1 MPTASQLLAL
11 IKSHAQGDEDR
22 FHALTLQL
30 AVSEER
36 KGHRKL
42 AEEIRQLAEAAEK
55 RRQDATPPTK
65 RPVPIVA
72 PRGDLA
78 GLMSASYPKT
88 RLNHMVLPESIA
100 HQLKRVV
107 EEHRQRW
114 KLREHGLTPRHK
126 LLLVGPPGSGKTMTA
141 SALAGELGLPL
152 FSILLHGL
160 ITKFMGETAAKLRL
174 VFDAIANTRG
184 VYLFD
189 EFDALGGQRGTDN
202 DVGEARRILNSF
214 LQFLDEDDSE
224 SLIIATTNHP
234 ELLDRALFRRF
245 HLLVE
250 YEVPDRPLIAQ
261 TMKIRLITFDTLG
274 VDWDRVSEAAQGLSH
289 ADLIRA
295 AEDAARTAI
304 LEHGPVL
311 STGDVIAAV
320 AERRKS
326 IRSIL
331 CPHTTTFST

>member
-36 KGHRKL
+36 KGHGKL
-42 AEEIRQLAEAAEK
+42 AEEIRQLAEAALK
-55 RRQDATPPTK
+55 RRQDAAPGV

-78 GLMSASYPKT
+78 GLMSASYPKA
-88 RLNHMVLPESIA
+88 RLNHMVLSEAIDG
-100 HQLKRVV
+100 QLKRIVT
-107 EEHRQRW
+107 EHRQRW
-114 KLREHGLTPRHK
+114 KLREHGLKPRHK
-126 LLLVGPPGSGKTMTA
+126 LLLVGPPGTGKTMTA

-152 FSILLHGL
+152 FSVLLHGL

-174 VFDAIANTRG
+174 VFDAIATTRG
-184 VYLFD
+184 MYLFD
-189 EFDALGGQRGTDN
+189 EFDALGGERGADN

-224 SLIIATTNHP
+224 SLIVATTNHP

-245 HLLVE
+245 HLLIE
-250 YEVPDRPLIAQ
+250 YELPGRPLIVQ
-261 TMKIRLITFDTLG
+261 TMQTRLLTFDTRA
-274 VDWDRVSEAAQGLSH
+274 VDWERIADTAQGLSH

-304 LEHGPVL
+304 LERGPTL
-311 STGDVIAAV
+311 STDDLIAAV
-320 AERRKS
+320 AERRRF
-326 IRSIL
+326 IRSEP
-331 CPHTTTFST
+331 CPRATTSPT